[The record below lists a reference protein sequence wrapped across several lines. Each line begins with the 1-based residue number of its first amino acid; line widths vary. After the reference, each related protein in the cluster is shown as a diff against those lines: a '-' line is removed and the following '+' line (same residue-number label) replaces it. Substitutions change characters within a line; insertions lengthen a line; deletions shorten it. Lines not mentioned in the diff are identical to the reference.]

1 VIVKCLGASNG
12 PGGANF
18 GPLDESKVSKRE
30 QQAVWHDERKARAAR
45 IYVEVTDPTIVA
57 ALIGAVVVIGIRCL
71 T

>member
-1 VIVKCLGASNG
+1 MFWREQWSWWREFWTLGR
-12 PGGANF
+12 
-18 GPLDESKVSKRE
+18 KQVSKRE